1 MAAASMKSRGPEWL
15 CRGEEENSGVY
26 LEPKVRSTEIGRKPT
41 GGRLSCSSRDFWM
54 LGRGREG
61 SCSQPPQHM
70 PQSCPACGTRAGSPR
85 CLQGSPSH
93 SALPYLRSAEYL
105 WSLPSSEPNQ
115 NSRVLLQLRD
125 PEDPLAVNMETQPA
139 HGAGEG
145 SREPMTEHMQR
156 AWHVLDTQQVQL
168 ILVC

>member
-1 MAAASMKSRGPEWL
+1 M
-15 CRGEEENSGVY
+15 
-26 LEPKVRSTEIGRKPT
+26 
-41 GGRLSCSSRDFWM
+41 GRLSCSSGDFWM

-61 SCSQPPQHM
+61 SCPQPPQHM
-70 PQSCPACGTRAGSPR
+70 PQSCPVCGPRAGSPR
-85 CLQGSPSH
+85 SLQGFPSH

-115 NSRVLLQLRD
+115 NSRVLFQLRD

-145 SREPMTEHMQR
+145 SRGLMTEHMQR